1 MNSRRLFI
9 AVGLFILL
17 FFPIVVLSLFAYTVF
32 HQIIVLLSVFID
44 AWAAYYLSNL
54 INERERLSRDVFMQ
68 VYELKKVKE
77 TLDSC
82 QASDE
87 KTQVYNERLLGS
99 RLTEEC
105 ERSRRYQRPFSCLL
119 VAIDSFASVVQHY
132 GAVRASVIV
141 HEVAQFLKENTR
153 SVDIIIRQGDE
164 RFVAILPE
172 TGVNQARIAAERI
185 RYAIEKNT
193 FRIETEAIK
202 ITVGIGIVC
211 FDQAIHRTK
220 DDVLNSLEK
229 ALQMANKSGANHIAA
244 LADVSER

>member
-1 MNSRRLFI
+1 MNARKLSI
-9 AVGLFILL
+9 TVGLFILL

-44 AWAAYYLSNL
+44 AWAAYYLGNL
-54 INERERLSRDVFMQ
+54 VSERERLSRDVFMQ

-77 TLDSC
+77 ALDSC

-99 RLTEEC
+99 RLAEEC

-119 VAIDSFASVVQHY
+119 VGIDSFSTLVQHY
-132 GAVRASVIV
+132 GKVRASVVV

-153 SVDIIIRQGDE
+153 SVDIIIRQGEE

-172 TGVNQARIAAERI
+172 TRANQARIAAERI
-185 RYAIEKNT
+185 RYAIEKNV
-193 FRIETEAIK
+193 FRIEAETIK
-202 ITVGIGIVC
+202 VTVSIGIVC
-211 FDQAIHRTK
+211 FDHAIHRTK
-220 DDVLNSLEK
+220 EDVLNSLEK
-229 ALQMANKSGANHIAA
+229 ALQIAQKSGANRIAA
-244 LADVSER
+244 LADVME